1 LQRHENRMLSINNLI
16 YNIGG
21 RPLYQKA
28 SLHINERDKVGLVG
42 INGSGKTTL
51 LKIILGE
58 LKPDQCDLS
67 IQKGKNVD
75 ILTQE
80 IGEIDEN
87 LTILSV
93 AMQAFRS
100 LIEMKEEMEVLTFEI
115 SHDHH
120 PKKIEKLS
128 SLQTQFEING
138 GYAMQSKAEEILEG
152 IGFKTKDLNRPMSE
166 FSGGWKMRVMLAKL
180 LLEKPSMLLLDEPT
194 NHLDLPS
201 IRWFE
206 NYIRSYEGAAIIV
219 SHDRQFLDNTVNKII
234 EIEDLK
240 LIQYKGN
247 YTFYV
252 DEKSTRNEL
261 QQNAHLNQQ
270 KKIREAEKFITRFRA
285 KASKARQVQSK
296 IKLMEKIELIENAK
310 ESDKTIDFEF
320 RFDQPSGKQVLEIT
334 GVSKSYG
341 LQTIFS
347 HTSAQIIRGDKIALI
362 GANGLGK
369 TTLLKIIA
377 GEESYSGKCLKG
389 YQVIDAYYAQ
399 HQIDSL
405 DYRHEV
411 LEELIH
417 TESGYTELELR
428 TVLGSFLFSG
438 DEVYKKIG
446 ILSGG
451 EKSRVALAKTLIS
464 KANFLILDEPT
475 NHLDI
480 HSVDILADAL
490 SGYKGT
496 LIMVSH
502 DRQFIENVANKIW
515 YIENQKIKEYPG
527 TLNEYLYWMDNR
539 SGSHQ
544 PNTNTIETFSA
555 NVVKEKNH
563 AEYLEQ
569 KEFKKKVRSIKKD
582 LQQVEERIEVLEK
595 QKSDME
601 NEMSIPGNYADHE
614 KLNILTAALD
624 KTNQDLE
631 ALHER
636 WEELFMALD
645 DLGMSDL

>member
-1 LQRHENRMLSINNLI
+1 MHHYENPMLSINNLT
-16 YNIGG
+16 YHIGG
-21 RPLYQKA
+21 RSLYQNA
-28 SLHINERDKVGLVG
+28 ALHINERDKVGLVG

-51 LKIILGE
+51 LKIILGN
-58 LKPDQCDLS
+58 LKPDQCDIS
-67 IQKGKNVD
+67 IQKGKTVD

-93 AMQAFRS
+93 AMQAFQF
-100 LIEMKEEMEVLTFEI
+100 LIAMKEEIEDLTLEI
-115 SHDHH
+115 AHDHH

-138 GYAMQSKAEEILEG
+138 GYGMQSKAEEILEG
-152 IGFKTKDLNRPMSE
+152 IGFKTTDLIRPMSE

-180 LLEKPSMLLLDEPT
+180 LLEKPSLLLLDEPT

-206 NYIRSYEGAAIIV
+206 NYIRSYEGAVIIV

-234 EIEDLK
+234 EIEDFK

-247 YTFYV
+247 YTFYLE
-252 DEKSTRNEL
+252 EKSTRIEL

-270 KKIREAEKFITRFRA
+270 KRIREAEKFINRFRA

-310 ESDKTIDFEF
+310 ESDKSIGFEF

-341 LQTIFS
+341 SQNIFS
-347 HTSAQIIRGDKIALI
+347 HASAQIIRGDKIALI
-362 GANGLGK
+362 GANGMGK

-377 GEESYSGKCLKG
+377 GEEPYIGKCLKG

-417 TESGYTELELR
+417 TESGYSELELR
-428 TVLGSFLFSG
+428 TLLGSFLFSG
-438 DEVYKKIG
+438 DDVYKKVG

-480 HSVDILADAL
+480 HSVDILSDAL
-490 SGYKGT
+490 SGYEGT
-496 LIMVSH
+496 FIMVSH

-515 YIENQKIKEYPG
+515 YIENRKIKEYPG

-539 SGSHQ
+539 FSGNQHAMKTSE
-544 PNTNTIETFSA
+544 PPA
-555 NVVKEKNH
+555 VKMVKEKNQ
-563 AEYLEQ
+563 ADYLEQ

-582 LQQVEERIEVLEK
+582 LQEVEGKIEVLEK
-595 QKSDME
+595 QKVDVE
-601 NEMSIPGNYADHE
+601 NEMAIPNNYADYE
-614 KLNILTAALD
+614 KLNTLTAAMEKID
-624 KTNQDLE
+624 RDLKV
-631 ALHER
+631 LHEK
-636 WEELFMALD
+636 WEELFLILD
-645 DLGMSDL
+645 DLGMGEL

>member
-1 LQRHENRMLSINNLI
+1 MLSINNLT
-16 YNIGG
+16 YYIGG
-21 RPLYQKA
+21 RSLYQKA
-28 SLHINERDKVGLVG
+28 SLHINERDKAGLVG

-67 IQKGKNVD
+67 VQKGKTVD

-80 IGEIDEN
+80 IGEIDET
-87 LTILSV
+87 LSILSI
-93 AMQAFRS
+93 AMQAFQS
-100 LIEMKEEMEVLTFEI
+100 LIDMKEQMENLTEEI
-115 SHDHH
+115 AHDHH
-120 PKKIEKLS
+120 PRKIDKLS
-128 SLQTQFEING
+128 TLQTQFEING
-138 GYAMQSKAEEILEG
+138 GYAIQSKAEEILEG
-152 IGFKTKDLNRPMSE
+152 IGFKTIDLIRPMSE

-180 LLEKPSMLLLDEPT
+180 LLEKPSLLLLDEPT

-206 NYIRSYEGAAIIV
+206 NYIRTYEGAVIIV

-234 EIEDLK
+234 EIEDEK

-247 YTFYV
+247 YSFYLE
-252 DEKSTRNEL
+252 EKSTRIEL
-261 QQNAHLNQQ
+261 QQNAHVNQQ
-270 KKIREAEKFITRFRA
+270 KKIKEAEKFINRFRA
-285 KASKARQVQSK
+285 KSTKARQVQSK

-310 ESDKTIDFEF
+310 ETDKSIAFEF
-320 RFDQPSGKQVLEIT
+320 RFEKPSGKQVLEIT
-334 GVSKSYG
+334 DLSKSYG
-341 LQTIFS
+341 YQSIFS
-347 HTSAQIIRGDKIALI
+347 QTSAQIIRGDKIALI
-362 GANGLGK
+362 GANGMGK

-377 GEESYSGKCLKG
+377 GEEKHVGKCTLG
-389 YQVIDAYYAQ
+389 YQVIPAYYAQ

-411 LEELIH
+411 LEELMH
-417 TESGYTELELR
+417 TESGYSELELR

-438 DEVYKKIG
+438 DDAYKKIE

-480 HSVDILADAL
+480 HSVDILSEAL
-490 SGYKGT
+490 ASHNGS

-539 SGSHQ
+539 PDNHQ
-544 PNTNTIETFSA
+544 RA
-555 NVVKEKNH
+555 NVSHENHAKKTNKEKSL
-563 AEYLEQ
+563 ADYQEQ
-569 KEFKKKVRSIKKD
+569 KEFKKQIRSIKKD
-582 LQQVEERIEVLEK
+582 LELVEERIHSLEK
-595 QKSDME
+595 QKEGLE
-601 NEMSIPGNYADHE
+601 NEMAIPANYADYE
-614 KLNILTAALD
+614 KLHALTMD
-624 KTNQDLE
+624 MEKIIRE
-631 ALHER
+631 IESLHEN
-636 WEELFMALD
+636 WEELVMALD
-645 DLGMSDL
+645 DLSQNDL